1 MSYSEKNQKKSEIPK
16 SLYENISQ
24 KIWIDQVLK
33 YNQFLKNRQFLS
45 PYTIRN
51 YLTDLI
57 DFFKFLN
64 NSSIKSINDLNK
76 NHIREYM
83 RWLSMSNVSRKSISR
98 KLSSLKTFFSYL
110 EEHNEIF
117 HNPAE
122 MVKPPKQDKK
132 LPRIENTQDIS
143 KMMQKNSFLSS
154 KMQLRN
160 IAIIEVLY
168 ASGIRVSELTSL
180 SIEDI
185 DLKSGEKRPISALR
199 TPTNVTL

>member
-1 MSYSEKNQKKSEIPK
+1 MQIYNLDSKMSYSEKNQKKSEIPK

-117 HNPAE
+117 HNPKHPYTKALLSVVPKLGSMKGRPLPAKFSNIDVKRAE
-122 MVKPPKQDKK
+122 GESQNYGRGLARKRD
-132 LPRIENTQDIS
+132 S
-143 KMMQKNSFLSS
+143 
-154 KMQLRN
+154 QL
-160 IAIIEVLY
+160 
-168 ASGIRVSELTSL
+168 
-180 SIEDI
+180 
-185 DLKSGEKRPISALR
+185 
-199 TPTNVTL
+199 

>member
-98 KLSSLKTFFSYL
+98 KL
-110 EEHNEIF
+110 
-117 HNPAE
+117 
-122 MVKPPKQDKK
+122 
-132 LPRIENTQDIS
+132 
-143 KMMQKNSFLSS
+143 FL
-154 KMQLRN
+154 
-160 IAIIEVLY
+160 
-168 ASGIRVSELTSL
+168 
-180 SIEDI
+180 
-185 DLKSGEKRPISALR
+185 
-199 TPTNVTL
+199 